1 MECKDFLATPGIHY
15 TGIHIH
21 NQKSIST
28 PYYWILTVVKL
39 SHKTWHLR
47 YTCQIS
53 SIWSYWSS
61 IRFNSDN
68 GFYHIYFEWSLTF
81 QLTIGLSKVQKR
93 RCTFMDSNFQRLVI
107 SFKMQHTHCIFLKC
121 VKNVFTT
128 DFFIKNLLQFK
139 LHKA

>member
-1 MECKDFLATPGIHY
+1 MNIDCCKIE
-15 TGIHIH
+15 
-21 NQKSIST
+21 N
-28 PYYWILTVVKL
+28 
-39 SHKTWHLR
+39 WHLR

-68 GFYHIYFEWSLTF
+68 GFYHIYFEWYLTF

-128 DFFIKNLLQFK
+128 DFFIKNLWQFK
-139 LHKA
+139 LHKATKCLITTFTTIDKNYIYFHSYRDM